1 MNSVIEIK
9 SVAEWNTQL
18 RSATAS
24 GKTVVADAKAAW
36 CGPVTPLPPSLSTY
50 YTNSLSE
57 KNSVKQ

>member
-36 CGPVTPLPPSLSTY
+36 CGPVSFLSPLNILLLTPVSS
-50 YTNSLSE
+50 
-57 KNSVKQ
+57 K